1 MNPCRARWWSWQ
13 TRWQDELIVP
23 ILQVSKEAL
32 LAFGEVTMTFIS
44 YVMAVANEVLK
55 SKGKRQ
61 TVQPE
66 EVLDVSARNLAI
78 ISC

>member
-1 MNPCRARWWSWQ
+1 
-13 TRWQDELIVP
+13 
-23 ILQVSKEAL
+23 
-32 LAFGEVTMTFIS
+32 MTFIS